1 MRKPYFEGWYLKQQ
15 GEKGCLAVI
24 PSFHIDENGEK
35 TAWLQ
40 VITEAGAYSFSFPA
54 KEYTRSRKHFLIKV
68 GNNVFS
74 KNGILLNL
82 EEEGI
87 SIHGKLHFGR
97 FMPPEKDL
105 MGPFRFLSMEC
116 SHGVESF
123 YHRVDGNIVIN
134 HRVYQFT
141 NGRGYIE
148 RDSGHSFPEKYGWS
162 HTFLEKGVW
171 QNGGSPDFVM
181 ACAGKIPLGKGFW
194 GCVAVLCVDGREYK
208 LATYRGARV
217 IACGEGRL
225 LIRQGKSWLE
235 IYEEKGSQG
244 NGQGQKLH
252 APRNGSMK
260 RKVEEKL
267 SGTVHYRFFRKGRC
281 LLNQTVNKSSIE
293 FG

>member
-15 GEKGCLAVI
+15 GDKDCLAVI

-35 TAWLQ
+35 TAWIQ
-40 VITEAGAYSFSFPA
+40 VITEAGSYSFSFPA
-54 KEYTRSRKHFLIKV
+54 KEYKRSRKHFLIKI

-87 SIHGKLHFGR
+87 SIRGRLYFGR
-97 FMPPEKDL
+97 FTQPEKDL

-123 YHRVDGNIVIN
+123 YHRVEGNIVVN
-134 HRVYQFT
+134 HRVYCFT

-162 HTFLEKGVW
+162 HAFLEKRAARYGAR
-171 QNGGSPDFVM
+171 PDFVM

-194 GCVAVLCVDGREYK
+194 GCIAVLRVDEKEYK

-217 IACGEGRL
+217 IACGEGRI
-225 LIRQGKSWLE
+225 LIRQGTSWLE
-235 IYEEKGSQG
+235 IREE
-244 NGQGQKLH
+244 NGGLEHGKGQKLK

-267 SGTVHYRFFRKGRC
+267 SETVHYRFFRKGKC
-281 LLNQTVNKSSIE
+281 LLNQTVKKSSIE